1 MAENQLRELA
11 LVGAQARLQ
20 ALQAEM
26 AALLATFPELR
37 GGRAVR
43 ASAAS
48 APATRGRGGR
58 KRPMSAA
65 EKKVVSER
73 MKKYL
78 GRTAGREGCQEMIAP
93 DVYSVFLLF

>member
-1 MAENQLRELA
+1 MRETEAEVAKRMAENQLRVLA

-48 APATRGRGGR
+48 AAVTRGRGGR

-65 EKKVVSER
+65 EKKAVSER
-73 MKKYL
+73 MKKYWAE
-78 GRTAGREGCQEMIAP
+78 RRAAKAAKK
-93 DVYSVFLLF
+93 

>member
-1 MAENQLRELA
+1 MAENQLRVLA
-11 LVGAQARLQ
+11 LVGAKARLQ
-20 ALQAEM
+20 ALQEEI

-37 GGRAVR
+37 GGRAAG

-73 MKKYL
+73 MKRYWAERRAAK
-78 GRTAGREGCQEMIAP
+78 AAKK
-93 DVYSVFLLF
+93 